1 MNAYI
6 ALAIA
11 ITGEVVAT
19 SALKASNSFTNLI
32 PSIVV
37 VVGYAIAFYFLTITL
52 KTVPVGIAYA
62 MWGGLGIVL
71 VAIAGFVLY
80 QQKIDLIGMAGIA
93 LIVAGVV
100 ILNVFSK
107 TSIH

>member
-37 VVGYAIAFYFLTITL
+37 VVGYAIATYFLTITL

-62 MWGGLGIVL
+62 IWGGLGIVL
-71 VAIAGFVLY
+71 VTIAGFVLY

>member
-6 ALAIA
+6 ALAIS

-71 VAIAGFVLY
+71 VTIAGFVLY

>member
-71 VAIAGFVLY
+71 VTIAGFVLY

>member
-37 VVGYAIAFYFLTITL
+37 VVGYAIATYFLTITL

-71 VAIAGFVLY
+71 VTIAGFVLY